1 MFFLIFF
8 FPFVSPRRCS
18 IFQVCILVV
27 LVMAGSHSF
36 TLGDQLVERLLRDSR
51 PSSRCNSPAL
61 SRCSSNRGSIY
72 SEESTE
78 PSIRESEENLDY
90 NEREEDGQEDS
101 NQLTISN
108 VCSTCK
114 EENQIRQALSVQQAR
129 QRYYTI
135 IHTTPSPVGQYTT
148 I

>member
-1 MFFLIFF
+1 
-8 FPFVSPRRCS
+8 
-18 IFQVCILVV
+18 
-27 LVMAGSHSF
+27 MASSHSF

-61 SRCSSNRGSIY
+61 SRCSSNRGSVY

-78 PSIRESEENLDY
+78 PSIRESEENLND
-90 NEREEDGQEDS
+90 NEHEEDGEEDR
-101 NQLTISN
+101 NQLTVSN

-129 QRYYTI
+129 QRYCTGITKSFIQRHLLLCNTTQFYNSPHDLLF
-135 IHTTPSPVGQYTT
+135 IHIGATCMEA
-148 I
+148 